1 MSGVSRIIQSRQR
14 RNSNASRSFTR
25 RLSRVSIAFLVL
37 LALSFS
43 TSILYFSF
51 FYSGLLD
58 ELPASEIF
66 IPSLTQRENQ
76 QYNPTRI
83 YDRTG
88 QHLIAVLENP
98 NTRGQKYHYLDQEES
113 PNLPQALIL
122 ATISTVEPNYW
133 INPGLSL
140 ESISNTNR
148 PTVAQK
154 IIRLFELPEKS
165 RTIEQTI
172 QEWILAAQ
180 IIDTYG
186 HEQILEWYLNSEYYG
201 NLAYGADAAA
211 RAYFGKP
218 ASKLNLA
225 ESATL
230 AAAASTPTIN
240 PIDNPIASQEA
251 RDRILKKMFQQGVIN
266 QDQFNSA
273 ISQEMA
279 RPSAETFPINLEPA
293 FTTLVIEQLSK
304 FIPPDRIYRG
314 DLKIISSLDYELQ
327 NQIDCTVQNQLLRI
341 SGEGLINQSTS
352 DFENCEMAR
361 LLPSITDDGEGQDLP
376 LGIEVL
382 VMDPKEGRILA
393 YKRSVSGDQ
402 TKKFSMGHPP
412 GSIITPFIYLTSFTR
427 GTSPATLLWD
437 TPTNIP
443 SGITNIEDQDY
454 QYHGP
459 VNLRTALAND
469 YLVPALQLLAR
480 MDPDQVWQTAAR
492 LGLTKLQV
500 PPGDGTYRLLFEG
513 GEVDIKELSQAF
525 GVLAN
530 QGILSGIPMN
540 NNRPDDANSLILPQV
555 VLQVYDNTGIEQ
567 MDCTIPISE
576 CHPTKRPVLSQEL
589 AYLINDVLSDES
601 ARWPTLGHPNSLEI
615 GRPTAAKIGKTN
627 SNQGNWTIGY
637 TPDLLASVWVGSQES
652 SSREQTPINWT
663 ADLWRAVFQFA
674 SKDYPLNDFPS
685 PSNVSEIEVCF
696 PSGMLPSKDCPQVV
710 NEVFI
715 SGNEPTQVDNLYKAF
730 QINSETGNLA
740 TIYTPPALLKDQVF
754 LNYPPEA
761 QEWARENGIPE
772 IPGAYDVL
780 NIENTRD
787 NNAYIISPQL
797 FSTIKGVVP
806 IKGRASGK
814 DFVSYRLQYGSGL
827 NPEYWYQIGTESFN
841 EVQNGQLGIW
851 DTSQLSGLYVLQLL
865 VSYEG
870 DKVSSS
876 TIQVTIDN
884 EEPAIDILYPH
895 DGQILDMEET
905 SSITILA
912 DASDNLG
919 IAQVEVSIDG
929 ELLASLDSPP
939 FAVPWNITG
948 GEHIIRVTAQDHAG
962 NKKSSRITIVV
973 TE

>member
-14 RNSNASRSFTR
+14 RNRNAARSFTR
-25 RLSRVSIAFLVL
+25 LISGISITFLVL
-37 LALSFS
+37 LVLVFS
-43 TSILYFSF
+43 ISIIYFSF
-51 FYSGLLD
+51 FYADLLD
-58 ELPASEIF
+58 ELPPSEGF
-66 IPSLTQRENQ
+66 LPFLTHRENQ
-76 QYNPTRI
+76 QYDPTRI

-98 NTRGQKYHYLDQEES
+98 STRGQKYHYLSQEDQ
-113 PNLPQALIL
+113 PALPQELIL
-122 ATISTVEPNYW
+122 ATISSVEPNYW
-133 INPGLSL
+133 NNPGLSL
-140 ESISNTNR
+140 ESIYNTNR
-148 PTVAQK
+148 PTIAQK
-154 IIRLFELPEKS
+154 IIRLFELPENS
-165 RTIEQTI
+165 RTDNQTV

-186 HEQILEWYLNSEYYG
+186 HDQILEWYLNSEYYG

-230 AAAASTPTIN
+230 VAAASSPTIN
-240 PIDNPIASQEA
+240 PIDNPIASKEA
-251 RDRILKKMFQQGVIN
+251 RDRILKKMFDQGLIN
-266 QDQFNSA
+266 QEQFNSA
-273 ISQEMA
+273 ISQEI
-279 RPSAETFPINLEPA
+279 PHQSAEKFPVNLEPA
-293 FTTLVIEQLSK
+293 YTSLVIQQLSN
-304 FIPPDRIYRG
+304 FIPEDRIFRG
-314 DLKIISSLDYELQ
+314 NLKIITSLDYELQ
-327 NQIDCTVQNQLLRI
+327 SQVDCTVQNQLKRI
-341 SGEGLINQSTS
+341 SGEGQNNQSTNN
-352 DFENCEMAR
+352 FENCEMAR
-361 LLPSITDDGEGQDLP
+361 LLPSIPDIVERQDLQ

-382 VMDPKEGRILA
+382 VMDPKEGQILA
-393 YKRSVSGDQ
+393 FNQSVSGDQ
-402 TKKFSMGHPP
+402 TNNFSIGHPP

-437 TPTNIP
+437 TPANIP
-443 SGITNIEDQDY
+443 AGIANIQDQDY

-500 PPGDGTYRLLFEG
+500 PPGDGTYKLLFEG
-513 GEVDIKELSQAF
+513 GEADIKELSQAY

-530 QGILSGIPMN
+530 QGILAGIPN
-540 NNRPDDANSLILPQV
+540 NNHNPDDANSPILPQV
-555 VLQVYDNTGIEQ
+555 ILQVQDNSGVEQ
-567 MDCTIPISE
+567 LNCTNPISE
-576 CHPTKRPVLSQEL
+576 CHPIKRPVLSQEL

-627 SNQGNWTIGY
+627 SNQGDWTIGY

-652 SSREQTPINWT
+652 SLRDQTPINWT

-674 SKDYPLNDFPS
+674 SKDYPQNDFPS
-685 PSNVSEIEVCF
+685 PTNVNEIDVCF

-710 NEVFI
+710 KEVFI
-715 SGNEPTQVDNLYKAF
+715 SGNEPTQVDNLYKTF
-730 QINSETGNLA
+730 QINSESGNLA
-740 TIYTPPALLKDQVF
+740 TIYTSPALIKEQVF
-754 LNYPPEA
+754 LNFPPEA
-761 QEWARENGIPE
+761 QEWAQENGIPE
-772 IPGAYDVL
+772 IPEDYDVL
-780 NIENTRD
+780 NIESIRD
-787 NNAYIISPQL
+787 NNAYIISPDL
-797 FSTIKGVVP
+797 FSTIKGVIP
-806 IKGRASGK
+806 IKGRATGEE
-814 DFVSYRLQYGSGL
+814 FISYRLQYGSGL
-827 NPEYWYQIGTESFN
+827 NPEYWYQIGVETFDN
-841 EVQNGQLGIW
+841 VQNGQLGIW

-884 EEPAIDILYPH
+884 EEPVIDIRYPH
-895 DGQILDMEET
+895 DGQTLNTYET
-905 SSITILA
+905 GSITILA

-919 IAQVEVSIDG
+919 IELVEVSIDG
-929 ELLASLDSPP
+929 ELLTSLDSPP
-939 FAVPWNITG
+939 FAVPWKITS

-962 NKKSSRITIVV
+962 NKNSSRVTIVV
-973 TE
+973 PE